1 MHSIKYILIL
11 LLGITC
17 LFPGSDSH
25 ANEQVDGEYIMHHIQ
40 DDRVFE
46 IFNPLDHNDSNYGVV
61 TKSECEEVYKKYKKK
76 YSDKKIKW
84 KNGKEYK
91 YSLKAKNEELPMP
104 TYKKVVWHC
113 KDENKY
119 DPETATKEEKSN
131 YKRCDSDPNMTA
143 ACGDGYYFTE
153 KVKLDAEWNKFSEV
167 PVLGGLVNWKWD
179 PSKSLSPSENPN
191 QLMISKQLI
200 MMFIAASIII
210 LLFLFGYNKNKKVQS
225 GLGNLLEVFV
235 VFIRDEVVYP
245 NMGHKQGRK
254 FLPLILTFF
263 FFIVML
269 NLLGLIPGSA
279 TATASFSFT
288 VGMALITFFTY
299 IIFGNKDFWKHIFAT
314 PGVPLWLLPIMIP
327 VELIGLLTKPF
338 ALSVRLLANMNAG
351 HIIIAAF
358 LGIIINMKMVGVAIG
373 SVPMALAINMLEIF
387 VAFLQGYIFSLLS
400 SIFIGMAVM
409 EHEHH

>member
-1 MHSIKYILIL
+1 MKFNVIIIL
-11 LLGITC
+11 LSSL
-17 LFPGSDSH
+17 LFSGASS
-25 ANEQVDGEYIMHHIQ
+25 ESIDGEYIMDHIQ
-40 DDRVFE
+40 DDRTFE
-46 IFNPLDHNDSNYGVV
+46 IFNPLDYNDSNYGIL
-61 TKSECEEVYKKYKKK
+61 TKQECYEIKKKYKSK
-76 YSDKKIKW
+76 YPK
-84 KNGKEYK
+84 
-91 YSLKAKNEELPMP
+91 
-104 TYKKVVWHC
+104 KKVVWHGSS
-113 KDENKY
+113 KNPDV
-119 DPETATKEEKSN
+119 PA
-131 YKRCDSDPNMTA
+131 P
-143 ACGDGYYFTE
+143 CGDGYFFTK
-153 KVKLDAEWNKFSEV
+153 KVKLDSDWNQFLNIPIIGSIF
-167 PVLGGLVNWKWD
+167 NWRWN
-179 PSKSLSPSENPN
+179 PSESLGLSENSQ
-191 QLMISKQLI
+191 QLIITKQLI
-200 MMFIAASIII
+200 MMFIASSILIV
-210 LLFLFGYNKNKKVQS
+210 LFVFGYKKNKKVQS

-235 VFIRDEVVYP
+235 LFIRDEVVYP
-245 NMGHKQGRK
+245 NMGEKQGRK

-263 FFIVML
+263 FFIVTL

-358 LGIIINMKMVGVAIG
+358 LGIIINMKSVGVAFG
-373 SVPMALAINMLEIF
+373 SVPMAIAINMLEIF

-400 SIFIGMAVM
+400 SIFIGMAVV